1 MQTYAWPVAKCIK
14 NIEIHDIWIQL
25 PQNHTALAFAF
36 IGMLDGGHRVIWIL
50 PVFLVHLVQ
59 KVVLHQFS
67 WVAFP
72 WQFSQMESIVHILHN

>member
-14 NIEIHDIWIQL
+14 NIEIYDIWIQL
-25 PQNHTALAFAF
+25 PQNHTF
-36 IGMLDGGHRVIWIL
+36 IGMQDGGHWVIWTL

-59 KVVLHQFS
+59 NVVLHQFS

-72 WQFSQMESIVHILHN
+72 CQLSQMESIVHILHN